1 MRHAWTCTAAAAL
14 WLGGCGQ
21 LSFLTRPREPA
32 PAPPPAADGGQAEY
46 LAHTAVKTETAPP
59 APGAVDVALEW
70 SRKYADASEQL
81 VAEQRA
87 GRELREQ
94 NRQLT
99 EQAAKCQAQ
108 LAQTHKEL
116 AEANET
122 LMQLG
127 RETQDWKK
135 QAGLVE
141 TILQAQKTQID
152 AMKKVL
158 LLLGAEAGPTGGSSG
173 PKQAVSA
180 AGDAAHATRH
190 SDG

>member
-1 MRHAWTCTAAAAL
+1 MRVAQTCGVVAAAAAAF
-14 WLGGCGQ
+14 WLAGCGQ
-21 LSFLTRPREPA
+21 MSFLTRPREPA
-32 PAPPPAADGGQAEY
+32 PAPQPPAESGNAEY
-46 LAHTAVKTETAPP
+46 LAHTAVKTDTAPP

-70 SRKYADASEQL
+70 SRKYADASERL

-94 NRQLT
+94 NRQLAD
-99 EQAAKCQAQ
+99 QVAKLQTQIAQ
-108 LAQTHKEL
+108 SQREL

-135 QAGLVE
+135 QAALVE

-158 LLLGAEAGPTGGSSG
+158 LLLGAEAGPAGA
-173 PKQAVSA
+173 KQAST
-180 AGDAAHATRH
+180 AGATAHAAPQT
-190 SDG
+190 DG